1 MFIVLEGLDGAG
13 KSTQIRMLRR
23 FFADRGVESEYVHFP
38 RFDSPVYGELIA
50 RFLRG
55 EFGGVGEVD
64 PYLVALLF
72 AGDRADAAPRI
83 REWLAQGKAV
93 ILDRYVYSNV
103 GFQCAKLPAGE
114 ERNRLAE
121 WIIYLEFCH
130 NGLPRPDVSLFLDVP
145 FTFTERKLS
154 ELREGD
160 DREYLQG
167 GQDIHEASLAL
178 QRAVRSVSLEAAA
191 KDPALLI
198 LACTFIVSGF
208 SKVID
213 PWGTAMK
220 VNEYLSIYG
229 MESLQGASMAFS
241 IWLCGAEMMMGC
253 MLLFKVRIRL
263 ISIFAV
269 LSMLFFTALTLLS
282 ATVIPVED
290 CGCFGEAL
298 KLTPWQTFYK
308 NLALLPMAL
317 VVWWRYRPDK
327 IFAFNPLEIVL
338 TVTFFFLTMYL
349 GYYCYR
355 HLPLI
360 DFLPYKV
367 GVNIWEGMHAPVV
380 EPGETETVLVY
391 RNIRTGKLREFSLDD
406 TAWQDAEK
414 WEWVDTRT
422 TDEMPAIRPLMSEFS
437 LRDAEGDATEEIVTA
452 PGRVYMLCVTSFDRL
467 PRGCAKRFAK
477 VVRRAAE
484 EGARVVCLTPQ
495 PLYGVTYH
503 DFGSGDVRCY
513 NIDASTMKT
522 MLRANNGMVVL
533 EDGVIRA
540 KKNCRDIRP

>member
-1 MFIVLEGLDGAG
+1 MR
-13 KSTQIRMLRR
+13 KSRA
-23 FFADRGVESEYVHFP
+23 FK
-38 RFDSPVYGELIA
+38 
-50 RFLRG
+50 
-55 EFGGVGEVD
+55 
-64 PYLVALLF
+64 LL
-72 AGDRADAAPRI
+72 A
-83 REWLAQGKAV
+83 
-93 ILDRYVYSNV
+93 NV
-103 GFQCAKLPAGE
+103 C
-114 ERNRLAE
+114 R
-121 WIIYLEFCH
+121 
-130 NGLPRPDVSLFLDVP
+130 
-145 FTFTERKLS
+145 
-154 ELREGD
+154 
-160 DREYLQG
+160 
-167 GQDIHEASLAL
+167 
-178 QRAVRSVSLEAAA
+178 
-191 KDPALLI
+191 LI

-208 SKVID
+208 TKVID

-229 MESLQGASMAFS
+229 MESLQGANMAFS

-269 LSMLFFTALTLLS
+269 LSMLFFTALTLLN

-298 KLTPWQTFYK
+298 KLTPWRLSTRTWRCCRWLWWSGGVTAPTRSSPSTPWK
-308 NLALLPMAL
+308 SCLPSPFSSSM
-317 VVWWRYRPDK
+317 
-327 IFAFNPLEIVL
+327 
-338 TVTFFFLTMYL
+338 MYL

-391 RNIRTGKLREFSLDD
+391 RNIETGKLREFFARRHGLAGCRKNGSGSI
-406 TAWQDAEK
+406 
-414 WEWVDTRT
+414 RT

-452 PGRVYMLCVTSFDRL
+452 PGRVYLLCVTSFDRL